1 MILSSQTTGRTAA
14 YQRERATSETTSL
27 THSLS
32 LPLYSLSHLSS
43 NKIVNKVG
51 EIEEGKTEAEKR
63 AERQKAAELEAEKKK
78 KALEEEEKKKKE
90 KAEQG
95 KGKKKKQDD

>member
-1 MILSSQTTGRTAA
+1 MAR
-14 YQRERATSETTSL
+14 
-27 THSLS
+27 S
-32 LPLYSLSHLSS
+32 LPIQPHPSFLFLLVFAIPSS
-43 NKIVNKVG
+43 NKIVNKVA

-78 KALEEEEKKKKE
+78 KAAEEEEKKKKE

-95 KGKKKKQDD
+95 KGKKKKQED